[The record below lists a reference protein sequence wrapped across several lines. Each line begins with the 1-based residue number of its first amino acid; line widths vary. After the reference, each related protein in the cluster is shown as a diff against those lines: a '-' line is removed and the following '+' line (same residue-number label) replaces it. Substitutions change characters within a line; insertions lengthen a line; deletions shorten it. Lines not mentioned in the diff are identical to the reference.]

1 VTASEDIGQMAIEL
15 SNRTALPALLFRTVV
30 DDTRMAAAIVARV
43 TYEVGAG
50 GHLSRAEAQP
60 WRVSPVPWDGP
71 AGPMPSDDAFY
82 RGGVDLF
89 VFGDAW
95 TSGGRPAVASEV
107 RVQVGERLQAT
118 IAVYGDRVWTGR
130 PGRLKISPPA
140 PFVCMPLTLGRAY
153 GGRAS
158 WDGLQVASPE
168 NPYGRGLCLSE
179 EQAAGTPLPNLED
192 PTCPVRRWS
201 DTPDPVGTALCP
213 RWFGPR
219 VRAGTTF
226 DQHGQLIAL
235 RGRLFNDAF
244 PALVAPA
251 VEPGDA
257 IQVDGVT
264 PDGPVRFIVP
274 PSPLLAELAIGA
286 TRVEAPLRIDQI
298 GIEPP
303 LRRVFITYR
312 YPFRYVV
319 TARQR
324 RTCALR
330 ELARRK

>member
-1 VTASEDIGQMAIEL
+1 MAIEL
-15 SNRTALPALLFRTVV
+15 SNPTGLPALLFRTLV

-43 TYEVGAG
+43 TYQVGAG
-50 GHLSRAEAQP
+50 GHLTRAEVQP
-60 WRVSPVPWDGP
+60 WRVSPAPWDGP
-71 AGPMPSDDAFY
+71 AGPMPSDDVFY

-95 TSGGRPAVASEV
+95 APGGRGAVTSQV
-107 RVQVGERLQAT
+107 RVQLADRLSVT

-130 PGRLKISPPA
+130 AGGLKISRPA
-140 PFVCMPLTLGRAY
+140 PFVSMPLTLGRAY
-153 GGRAS
+153 GGRAA
-158 WDGLQVASPE
+158 WDGLQIASPA
-168 NPYGRGLCLSE
+168 NPEGRGLCLSE
-179 EQAAGTPLPNLED
+179 DRAAGTPLPNLED
-192 PTCPVRRWS
+192 PTCLVRRWS
-201 DTPDPVGTALCP
+201 DTPEPVGTALCP

-226 DQHGQLIAL
+226 DQQGRLTAL

-244 PALVAPA
+244 PALIATA

-264 PDGPVRFIVP
+264 PDGPLRFIVP
-274 PSPLLAELAIGA
+274 PCPLLAQLAIGA

-298 GIEPP
+298 GIEPA

-312 YPFRYVV
+312 HPFRYVV

-324 RTCALR
+324 RACALR
-330 ELARRK
+330 ELARRN